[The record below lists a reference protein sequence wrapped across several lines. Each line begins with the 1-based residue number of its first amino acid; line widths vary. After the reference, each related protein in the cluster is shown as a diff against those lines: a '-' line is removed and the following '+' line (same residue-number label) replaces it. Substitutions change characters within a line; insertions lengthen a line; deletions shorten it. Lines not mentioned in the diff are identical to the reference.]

1 MSRRVLL
8 LTAAAA
14 AAVVAVVAVAAGLHS
29 RLLPWNRSALVAAA
43 YLPEWDEPSA
53 ASLTSAL
60 AHGVHEI
67 SPVWATVQPDGSLAQ
82 ADRPPAEKTALAAPG
97 VRLVPTIQD
106 IYAGDWAGAMVSDV
120 LTNAGTAARHVDAI
134 LQAAD
139 QGGWA
144 GVDVDYEQL
153 PPTAGPAFTAFL
165 TTLADRLHGSGM
177 VLSVDVPARADDS
190 GTEGALAYSY
200 QVIGSIADEVRVMAY
215 DYSWSTGPPGPIAP
229 LPWVEAVVGYA
240 VARVPQSKVVLG
252 LATYGYDW
260 GAGSG
265 ASIGAA
271 DAVRLAHQEGSPLH
285 WDDRAAAAWFSYD
298 RGARRHTVWYEDAR
312 ALARKQQVAIDHGLR
327 GVAIWRLGGEDPQI
341 WPRVAA
347 ATEGSTS

>member
-1 MSRRVLL
+1 VNRRVVL

-14 AAVVAVVAVAAGLHS
+14 TVVVVAVAAALHS
-29 RLLPWNRSALVAAA
+29 PLVPWNRSALVAAA
-43 YLPEWDEPSA
+43 YLPEWDERSA

-67 SPVWATVQPDGSLAQ
+67 SPVWATVQPDGSLVQ
-82 ADRPPAEKTALAAPG
+82 PDRPPAETSALAAPG

-106 IYAGDWAGAMVSDV
+106 LYQGDWAGGMVSDV
-120 LTNAGTAARHVDAI
+120 LTDAGTAARHVDAI
-134 LQAAD
+134 VQAARH
-139 QGGWA
+139 GGWA

-165 TTLADRLHGSGM
+165 TALADRLHRSGM

-190 GTEGALAYSY
+190 GAEGGLAYSY

-215 DYSWSTGPPGPIAP
+215 DHSWSTGPAGPIAP

-240 VARVPQSKVVLG
+240 VARVPGSKLVLG

-260 GAGSG
+260 GAGPG
-265 ASIGAA
+265 ASLGAA
-271 DAVRLAHQEGSPLH
+271 DAVRLAQQNGSRVH
-285 WDDRAAAAWFSYD
+285 WDDRAAAAWFTYEQA
-298 RGARRHTVWYEDAR
+298 GHRHTVWYEDAR
-312 ALARKQQVAIDHGLR
+312 ALARKQQVAVDHGLR
-327 GVAIWRLGGEDPQI
+327 GVTIWRLGGEDPQI
-341 WPRVAA
+341 WSRVAA